1 MSESKII
8 GGLGEQLVAH
18 WLTMQGWQIL
28 HHQWYCRYGEI
39 DLIALETGKQ
49 RDPMLAFVE
58 VKTRSRR
65 NWDQGGLLAITA
77 NKQAKLILAAQL
89 FLSDR
94 PDLADSPC
102 RFDVA
107 LVRCDRNPTSTP
119 ETQTSPSFPPNIEV
133 GQPVS
138 LQGYR
143 LMLQDYIEFAFDAG
157 SS

>member
-1 MSESKII
+1 MTESKII
-8 GGLGEQLVAH
+8 GCLGEQLVAH
-18 WLTMQGWQIL
+18 WLITQGWQIL
-28 HHQWYCRYGEI
+28 HHQWHCRYGEI

-65 NWDQGGLLAITA
+65 NWDQGGLLAITS
-77 NKQAKLILAAQL
+77 NKQAKLILAAEL

-94 PDLADSPC
+94 PDLVNSPC

-107 LVRCDRNPTSTP
+107 LVRCDRNPISIP
-119 ETQTSPSFPPNIEV
+119 HSPTSPTFPPKIEV
-133 GQPVS
+133 GQPIS

-143 LMLQDYIEFAFDAG
+143 LILQDYIEFAFDAG

>member
-1 MSESKII
+1 MAESKII
-8 GGLGEQLVAH
+8 GCLGEQLVAH
-18 WLTMQGWQIL
+18 WLTTQGWQIL
-28 HHQWYCRYGEI
+28 HHQWHCRYGEI
-39 DLIALETGKQ
+39 DLIALETVKQ

-58 VKTRSRR
+58 VKTRSRH
-65 NWDQGGLLAITA
+65 NWDQGGLLAITS

-94 PDLADSPC
+94 PDLVNSPC

-119 ETQTSPSFPPNIEV
+119 HTPTSPTFPPNIEV
-133 GQPVS
+133 GQPIS